1 MLCSIFIQGF
11 ELTALWTSGTD
22 FAEEGKYFWMSNGA
36 PLTYTKW
43 FVGEPN
49 GGTNENC
56 LSVNTR
62 GGQGYAW
69 NDAPCTEEHH
79 FICEYYEYYPTLGE
93 ERFLKTHM
101 FV

>member
-1 MLCSIFIQGF
+1 
-11 ELTALWTSGTD
+11 
-22 FAEEGKYFWMSNGA
+22 MSNGS
-36 PLTYTKW
+36 PFTYTKW

-49 GGTNENC
+49 GGTKENC

-79 FICEYYEYYPTLGE
+79 FICEYYEYYPTSVE
-93 ERFLKTHM
+93 EHHLKTRM
-101 FV
+101 FVWAYLKHKSCIYYIKPLFAPSIYQTTLINNL

>member
-1 MLCSIFIQGF
+1 
-11 ELTALWTSGTD
+11 
-22 FAEEGKYFWMSNGA
+22 MSNGS
-36 PLTYTKW
+36 PITYTKW

-49 GGTNENC
+49 GGTTENC

-79 FICEYYEYYPTLGE
+79 FICEYYYPTFVE
-93 ERFLKTHM
+93 EGYLKTRM